1 MSKTTF
7 NSSVRSR
14 GGRREDDGVTP
25 AGMLMSV
32 QCSAQPS
39 ASNLAVKVGTDPTD
53 GEDLVLPKGAII
65 ISFTMLDNATG
76 TTPTFDIGTSDD
88 PDGIFNEL
96 DADAADGTVIYPTGA
111 LVLNGANG
119 LAADTA
125 VTATNGS
132 GGTPTSNMVGAMTYF
147 IKDNGI
153 SGTL

>member
-25 AGMLMSV
+25 GGMLMSV

-96 DADAADGTVIYPTGA
+96 DADATDGTVIYPNGD
-111 LVLNGANG
+111 LVLNGTNG

-125 VTATNGS
+125 VTATNGA
-132 GGTPTSNMVGAMTYF
+132 GGTPTSNMVGAITYF
-147 IKDNGI
+147 IKDDGT